1 MQKCCRDWAIGLR
14 LLWLW
19 KLCMLY
25 ISVATDQT
33 MPSLR
38 WTYCLSMFQIT
49 GVSPQYLYTCMFLAS
64 KLRIVIEG
72 LWENLVILLPFLE
85 YTVILDN
92 ALLLNNICILNFK
105 KCYYL
110 ITHLVCH
117 KYPRPDEE
125 IYYCWIRQWYF
136 QQTPGVILTVKCS
149 LWWFMR
155 YEGRNYCGKNN
166 TIGLA
171 NNFLKE

>member
-1 MQKCCRDWAIGLR
+1 MN
-14 LLWLW
+14 LLFINVPDNR
-19 KLCMLY
+19 CFTTIFVHMY
-25 ISVATDQT
+25 V
-33 MPSLR
+33 
-38 WTYCLSMFQIT
+38 
-49 GVSPQYLYTCMFLAS
+49 LAS

-72 LWENLVILLPFLE
+72 LWENLVILLTFLE

-171 NNFLKE
+171 INFLKE

>member
-1 MQKCCRDWAIGLR
+1 MMLCLPLMQKCCRDWTQGLR

-38 WTYCLSMFQIT
+38 WTYCLSMFQIR
-49 GVSPQYLYTCMFLAS
+49 GISPQYLYTCMFLAS
-64 KLRIVIEG
+64 KLLIVIEG

-105 KCYYL
+105 KCYHL
-110 ITHLVCH
+110 IIRILFVTNTPDLMKKYITVGLDNGISNKHLVL
-117 KYPRPDEE
+117 
-125 IYYCWIRQWYF
+125 F
-136 QQTPGVILTVKCS
+136 
-149 LWWFMR
+149 
-155 YEGRNYCGKNN
+155 
-166 TIGLA
+166 
-171 NNFLKE
+171 

>member
-1 MQKCCRDWAIGLR
+1 MQKCCRDWAQGLR

-64 KLRIVIEG
+64 KLLIVIEG

-105 KCYYL
+105 KCYHL
-110 ITHLVCH
+110 IIRILFVTNTPDLMKKYITVGLDNGISNKHLVL
-117 KYPRPDEE
+117 
-125 IYYCWIRQWYF
+125 F
-136 QQTPGVILTVKCS
+136 
-149 LWWFMR
+149 
-155 YEGRNYCGKNN
+155 
-166 TIGLA
+166 
-171 NNFLKE
+171 